1 VQEIIVPVLQP
12 EPKVVDKHQYVA
24 QIY

>member
-1 VQEIIVPVLQP
+1 VQEIIVPVLPP